1 MSRLVLKNAR
11 LSASGINKL
20 DRLADLSSRGIAAML
35 EDFAEELKERV
46 AQFAPSEEEE
56 RFYLST
62 PGNDYDLYKREG
74 GFLYLREAII
84 MEDVEVK
91 DDGNKVTAEFGNAD
105 KMNPIIGFSWYH
117 GYGKY
122 ENKELRSTNDAE
134 AGDAWRNLLQMWE
147 YGGQTFMITPR
158 DPDDALTIAKT
169 AEGYIVVDSVMKT
182 IPSIQ
187 PFNMYN
193 SAGYYS
199 YSALRK
205 KAHDRLREVI
215 SWL

>member
-1 MSRLVLKNAR
+1 MSRLALKNAK
-11 LSASGINKL
+11 LSASGINKFN
-20 DRLADLSSRGIAAML
+20 RLADLSSRGVAAML
-35 EDFAEELKERV
+35 EDFSEELKERI

-84 MEDVEVK
+84 MEDIEVK
-91 DDGNKVTAEFGNAD
+91 DTGDNVTAEFGNAD
-105 KMNPIIGFSWYH
+105 KMNPIIGFAWYH

-122 ENKELRSTNDAE
+122 ENKELRSTNDVE
-134 AGDAWRNLLQMWE
+134 AGEAWRNLLQMWE
-147 YGGQTFMITPR
+147 YGGQAFMITPR
-158 DPDDALTIAKT
+158 DSDDALTIAKT

-182 IPSIQ
+182 IPTVQ
-187 PFNMYN
+187 PFSMYQ
-193 SAGYYS
+193 AGGYYS

-205 KAHDRLREVI
+205 KTLQRLKEVI